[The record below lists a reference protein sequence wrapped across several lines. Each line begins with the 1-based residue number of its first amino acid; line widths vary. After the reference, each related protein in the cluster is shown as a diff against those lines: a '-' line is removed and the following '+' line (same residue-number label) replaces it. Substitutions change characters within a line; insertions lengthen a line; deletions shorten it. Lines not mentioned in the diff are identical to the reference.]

1 MQYRK
6 VIRFYFRAVELLEMF
21 QPLREAR
28 FRLVPARL
36 SEEKFWSRF
45 FTLLRERVLETIIL
59 KNSVG

>member
-6 VIRFYFRAVELLEMF
+6 VKRFYFRAVELLEMF
-21 QPLREAR
+21 PSLREAR

-45 FTLLRERVLETIIL
+45 FTLLRERVLDTIIL
-59 KNSVG
+59 KNSEG